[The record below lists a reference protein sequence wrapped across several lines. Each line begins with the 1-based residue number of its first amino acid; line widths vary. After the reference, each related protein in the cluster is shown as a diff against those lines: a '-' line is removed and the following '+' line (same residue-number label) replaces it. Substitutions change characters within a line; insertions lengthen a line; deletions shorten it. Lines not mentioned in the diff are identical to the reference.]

1 MEGTSTWILNY
12 ESTTHIV
19 DYKNSGSFSI
29 NIQGIERILIR
40 SPNGRETLAQQKY
53 LGEKNATVTI
63 ESEIP
68 PAFLTG
74 EEICSRYVANVL
86 SKEKINNWIQQRVVP
101 KICKDVINISRRLE
115 EEENEGFLV
124 EAEVE
129 VVLETLYTDF
139 LSFNDYDSQGRLIP
153 TEEECIICLEELSS
167 SSGERRIMNLLC
179 SHSFHK
185 GCLLPWLRR
194 KRSCPTCRD
203 DVHNPRLERRPPG
216 MIICKRNTI

>member
-29 NIQGIERILIR
+29 NIQGFERILIR
-40 SPNGRETLAQQKY
+40 SPSGRETLAQQKY

-86 SKEKINNWIQQRVVP
+86 SKENINNWIQQI
-101 KICKDVINISRRLE
+101 KEL
-115 EEENEGFLV
+115 FLKS
-124 EAEVE
+124 AK
-129 VVLETLYTDF
+129 T
-139 LSFNDYDSQGRLIP
+139 
-153 TEEECIICLEELSS
+153 
-167 SSGERRIMNLLC
+167 
-179 SHSFHK
+179 
-185 GCLLPWLRR
+185 
-194 KRSCPTCRD
+194 
-203 DVHNPRLERRPPG
+203 
-216 MIICKRNTI
+216 